1 MANNK
6 LPEFLWLSKKIA
18 AYKDDIQDE
27 TRIKNALHRLEVGLS
42 SLNLDFGEEES
53 QSIRIS
59 ITGTHYSN
67 KPLTESIIDAAHD
80 KNMEVNTFLKGV
92 FNEIYNNWRVYGL
105 DRNAEFTK
113 TKEQELINIALD
125 TAKFIAIGSFASF
138 DFENSEHDA
147 ILARELKSQQEDSL
161 LALSK
166 SEFMKQVPNNGEVIS
181 NLETALNLSRSIS
194 SSDDKEEMSRLAER
208 MLSHLSVVSEAL
220 EVK

>member
-18 AYKDDIQDE
+18 VYKDEIQDE

-42 SLNLDFGEEES
+42 SLNLDFGDEES

-59 ITGTHYSN
+59 ITGVHYSN
-67 KPLTESIIDAAHD
+67 KPLPESIIDAAND
-80 KNMEVNTFLKGV
+80 KGMEVNTFLKGI

-105 DRNAEFTK
+105 DRNEEFSK
-113 TKEQELINIALD
+113 TKEQELLNIALD
-125 TAKFIAIGSFASF
+125 TAKFIALGSFASF
-138 DFENSEHDA
+138 DFENTAHDA

-166 SEFMKQVPNNGEVIS
+166 SELMKQLPNNVTS

-194 SSDDKEEMSRLAER
+194 SSVDKEEMSRLAER
-208 MLSHLSVVSEAL
+208 MLDHLSVVSEAL